1 MAALPDLNMI
11 TDGDRMRRKISERVL
26 EYFRKWSVLMFYCST
41 VRLRERERDN

>member
-26 EYFRKWSVLMFYCST
+26 EYFRKWSVLMFYCQD
-41 VRLRERERDN
+41 ERER